1 MRSWL
6 DCYHGKGLPCV
17 DREGLL
23 PYEAELIALLASK
36 TGTTYTQLIDFLEQK
51 HGVTCSRNTMM
62 HWMQAPFVSME
73 SVSIDALSGIDH
85 MNFLKDVYSKRP
97 YISLYALRAKLAVF
111 NNFRQT
117 TDNKTMLFF
126 PACNRGRAT

>member
-1 MRSWL
+1 
-6 DCYHGKGLPCV
+6 
-17 DREGLL
+17 
-23 PYEAELIALLASK
+23 
-36 TGTTYTQLIDFLEQK
+36 
-51 HGVTCSRNTMM
+51 MM

-117 TDNKTMLFF
+117 TDNKTMFFF